1 MVTREAKIINKTG
14 LHARPAAELS
24 SLAMKFESNIKI
36 KNLSRNGI
44 EANAKSIMRVLA
56 LGISQGMQVAICADG
71 ADEEQAVD
79 HMVELIN
86 SGFGE
91 I

>member
-1 MVTREAKIINKTG
+1 MVTRETEVINKTG

-24 SLAMKFESNIKI
+24 SLAMRYKSNIRI
-36 KNLSRNGI
+36 RNLSRNGM
-44 EANAKSIMRVLA
+44 EANAKSIMRVLT
-56 LGISQGMQVAICADG
+56 LGVSQGMRVAICADG
-71 ADEEQAVD
+71 ADEEEAVD
-79 HMVELIN
+79 QMVALIE